1 MLLRGVGREDFT
13 VEAFSVAEAVEQ
25 GRRKDGPVLLLELSD
40 CAGGGAASDSI
51 ALVAGLLGCGAGQ
64 SADEMCISMC
74 VDPEAAAAAV
84 AAGEG
89 ARLTLKLGHALDPKW
104 GTPLEVEAEVKTVAE
119 DGRFTYTGGPFGGT
133 ETSMG
138 PSAVVTVG
146 GNVHVL
152 VMDTATYDWADE
164 QYLRM
169 VRPPAR
175 PLPPSRP

>member
-1 MLLRGVGREDFT
+1 M
-13 VEAFSVAEAVEQ
+13 
-25 GRRKDGPVLLLELSD
+25 
-40 CAGGGAASDSI
+40 AASEVS
-51 ALVAGLLGCGAGQ
+51 LW
-64 SADEMCISMC
+64 SARETPAPPS
-74 VDPEAAAAAV
+74 AV